1 MEWPTCQARS
11 LYIVISQQGIACRST
26 ITVIQVSVLT
36 TFCVHSRI
44 DDNFV
49 IKVADFGLSED
60 YICKELFQTVETGR
74 GGRGGRGVCET
85 ARQMDGCGKS
95 Q

>member
-1 MEWPTCQARS
+1 M
-11 LYIVISQQGIACRST
+11 ISQQGIARRSI

-36 TFCVHSRI
+36 TFCVHYRI
-44 DDNFV
+44 DDNFA

-60 YICKELFQTVETGR
+60 IIICKELFKTVET
-74 GGRGGRGVCET
+74 GRGGRGVCET
-85 ARQMDGCGKS
+85 ASQMDGCGKS